1 MNGSGATDH
10 GGMKEAAATAASSS
24 SAVVVN
30 KSRQEEPAP
39 ASGDVVD
46 RKAVPGTT
54 LKCLE
59 ATAGASAPAAAGP
72 KKPSYR
78 VLEDPSM
85 ITSVVMPQSSAAS
98 AAAAGK
104 PAAAKRPTY
113 KVLEDPML
121 ASMYEPS
128 SRVLDSGAKA
138 TK

>member
-1 MNGSGATDH
+1 
-10 GGMKEAAATAASSS
+10 MKEVAAATAAPSS

-59 ATAGASAPAAAGP
+59 ATAGAHAPAPAAAAAGP